1 MTNQVLYH
9 VASRG
14 IEFDLLPWCQARAV
28 PVMAYC
34 PLEQAGTLRRN
45 LFSYPVIMRMAH
57 KYQAT
62 PAQIMLAWVLRQPGV
77 IAIPKASSVAH
88 VEENARALTLE
99 LDSGDIAALDVAFPA
114 PTSKQSLDVV

>member
-1 MTNQVLYH
+1 
-9 VASRG
+9 
-14 IEFDLLPWCQARAV
+14 
-28 PVMAYC
+28 MAYC
-34 PLEQAGTLRRN
+34 PLAQAGTLRRN
-45 LFSYPVIMRMAH
+45 LFSHPVIMRMAH

-114 PTSKQSLDVV
+114 PTSKQPLDVV